1 MTASEGVNCEGSG
14 SGDTQRGWTRRGAI
28 AALLLGSLGLA
39 GGAPSAANAQSTYP
53 DRPIRL
59 IVPFAPGG
67 GVDIVARL
75 LAGPMGA
82 ALSPT
87 GSATIVIENRGGAG
101 GQLGARA
108 AATATPDGYTIVLA
122 SAGEVAA
129 APALYGAKLPY
140 NPAKDLVPI
149 TLVVRIPNLLV
160 VASDVPAR
168 NAAELIA
175 LAKKEPGKLT
185 YATSGIGN
193 LQHLN
198 GELFNRIAKVD
209 TVHVPYRGT
218 GSILTDVVS
227 GRVSMTYG
235 GAPALLP
242 MVKEGKLR
250 PIGVTSRQR
259 IPSLPDVPALSET
272 PELASYELVNWF
284 GLFAPA
290 GTPAPI
296 LERLHAAA
304 TAALRDPTLIKKL
317 EEQGAEPA
325 PMSAADFKAFVDAET
340 AKLTQLIRDAD
351 IRPEN

>member
-1 MTASEGVNCEGSG
+1 MTVRSGVKCAGRVEEGMR
-14 SGDTQRGWTRRGAI
+14 RGWTRRGAL
-28 AALLLGSLGLA
+28 AVLLGALGVA
-39 GGAPSAANAQSTYP
+39 GAGPDATAQSNYP

-75 LAGPMGA
+75 LAGPMAEALGA
-82 ALSPT
+82 NGA
-87 GSATIVIENRGGAG
+87 ATIVVENRGGAG

-108 AATATPDGYTIVLA
+108 AASAPPDGYTILLA

-129 APALYGAKLPY
+129 APALYGAKLAY
-140 NPAKDLVPI
+140 DPAKDLAPI

-160 VASDVPAR
+160 VSADVPAR

-198 GELFNRIAKVD
+198 GELFNKLAKVD
-209 TVHVPYRGT
+209 TVHIPYRGT

-227 GRVSMTYG
+227 GRVSMTFG

-259 IPSLPDVPALSET
+259 LPSLPDVPSLSET
-272 PELASYELVNWF
+272 PALASYELVNWF

-304 TAALRDPTLIKKL
+304 TKALRDPVLIKKL

-325 PMSAADFKAFVDAET
+325 PMSAADFRAFVDAES
-340 AKLTQLIRDAD
+340 AKLAQLIRDAD